1 MSRHVI
7 AFEGK
12 PSVLPDTWLDK
23 GSLYISPQQKYLP
36 VTRGFH
42 WEGTPIGR
50 ARDLMRNEETGEV
63 SVEIEFQPGYEPSKE
78 EDEQYD
84 YTFMATHLVVEEV
97 PATEDRPAYRLY
109 KEAQLRQIA
118 RVPNAANYRVSQD
131 LQGL

>member
-12 PSVLPDTWLDK
+12 PSAIPGTWLDH
-23 GSLYISPQQKYLP
+23 GSLYIAPEQKYLP
-36 VTRGFH
+36 VTRGFS

-50 ARDLMRNEETGEV
+50 ASDLQRNEDTGEV

-84 YTFMATHLVVEEV
+84 YTFMATHLLAERV
-97 PATEDRPAYRLY
+97 PATDDHPAYRLY
-109 KEAQLRQIA
+109 KEARLRQIA
-118 RVPNAANYRVSQD
+118 RVPNGANPRSQD
-131 LQGL
+131 LHGA